1 MQEKIRN
8 ILDALLTRHGL
19 CPSGGWSG
27 EQSSADGS
35 DRMFFRIR
43 SAAGENFMAVVPAE
57 GAEHGLKEAEAAY
70 HFGLHF
76 HQCGAA
82 VPRIHAFD
90 PESGTLIFEDL
101 GDTLLY
107 EFIRARGGIT
117 AEVLQYYLDAAE
129 KLAHLQIVCREGFQ
143 TGHCWDTPRYD
154 LTLMRNR
161 ESGYFYDALCRNI
174 LGLGEPSG
182 ELEDDFRKISRRASE
197 EPADYV
203 LHRDFQCRNLMI
215 NRSGLGIIDFQGA
228 RLGPLAYD
236 LASLLIDPYA
246 DLPEHCRRK
255 IMHHYLETVKAYIP
269 LDPQRFVE
277 GYFYLAL
284 QRNLQILGAFS
295 YLSSQKGK
303 IFFRQFIRP
312 AAANLQQ
319 LLNEEQGRPFSALAG
334 LTESIILLLNTGA
347 LDQSP

>member
-8 ILDALLTRHGL
+8 ILDALLTRHEL

-43 SAAGENFMAVVPAE
+43 SATGENFIAVVPAE
-57 GAEHGLKEAEAAY
+57 GAVHGMKEAEATY

-76 HQCGAA
+76 HGCGAA
-82 VPRIHAFD
+82 VPRIYAFD
-90 PESGTLIFEDL
+90 PESGTVVFEDL
-101 GDTLLY
+101 GNTLLY
-107 EFIRARGGIT
+107 DLIRSRGGIT
-117 AEVLQYYLDAAE
+117 PEVLQYYLEAVE
-129 KLAHLQIVCREGFQ
+129 KLAHLQTACRKGFQ
-143 TGHCWDTPRYD
+143 TGYCWDTPRYD
-154 LTLMRNR
+154 LPLMLSR

-174 LGLGEPSG
+174 LRLGEPSL
-182 ELEDDFRKISRRASE
+182 ELEDNFRKIARRAAE
-197 EPADYV
+197 EPADYI

-246 DLPEHCRRK
+246 DLPADCRRK
-255 IMHHYLETVKAYIP
+255 IMHHYLEALRAYIP
-269 LDPQRFVE
+269 LDPLRFVE
-277 GYFYLAL
+277 GYYYLAL

-295 YLSSQKGK
+295 YLSRQKGK
-303 IFFRQFIRP
+303 IFFQQFIRP
-312 AAANLQQ
+312 AAANLQ
-319 LLNEEQGRPFSALAG
+319 LLLGEEEGRTFSALAC
-334 LTESIILLLNTGA
+334 LTERIISRINTGA
-347 LDQSP
+347 LDQSS